1 MGRFSYWIKIFD
13 RLLMFQPYFPG
24 LMKQS
29 RSSTRRHMYLIQTYQ
44 IYFIKIYIWKR
55 RKPESAKH
63 RRIFMPIWFAYLTIL
78 PGSAAGA
85 AALIYTVAP
94 NVHISEEHDFTTWRQ
109 HLPDER
115 RRRFPVDGCHLL
127 EEGHL
132 QQLICHLTML
142 DEIPAAVCAKQPK
155 TYENLS
161 WIASKRVAKKTAE
174 TYITVFS
181 PSMNEFQVDP
191 EAVKHTW
198 NILGISSEEA
208 KHSNIQCR
216 AP

>member
-13 RLLMFQPYFPG
+13 RLLMFQRYFPG

-29 RSSTRRHMYLIQTYQ
+29 RSSTRRHIYLIQTYQ

-94 NVHISEEHDFTTWRQ
+94 NVHISRGARLHNMATASSRWATQAFS
-109 HLPDER
+109 R
-115 RRRFPVDGCHLL
+115 RRMPSPRGRASAAIDLSPHDVGRNTGCSMR
-127 EEGHL
+127 ETTEN
-132 QQLICHLTML
+132 IW
-142 DEIPAAVCAKQPK
+142 KPK
-155 TYENLS
+155 LNCIKESCKENS
-161 WIASKRVAKKTAE
+161 
-174 TYITVFS
+174 
-181 PSMNEFQVDP
+181 
-191 EAVKHTW
+191 W
-198 NILGISSEEA
+198 NIHYCFQS
-208 KHSNIQCR
+208 
-216 AP
+216 